1 MNPSRLVITGL
12 IASGKSTFADILR
25 KKGEVVIDADDINK
39 SLIQE
44 GGKNYLAIKRERD
57 FSSAFSEGKLD
68 KKKLGQMIFENPQ
81 KMRKLNAI
89 THKNIIEEI
98 EKEIEKTDKTRVFVE
113 IPLFFQMEE
122 KFQTD
127 KVILVTCDRDVQIQ
141 RLMARDGISKDF
153 AKTKIES
160 QDMLKNMI
168 DNSDLII
175 DNSGNEKDLNKKINN
190 ILDRGNF

>member
-25 KKGEVVIDADDINK
+25 KKGEVVIDADAINK

-168 DNSDLII
+168 DNSDIII
-175 DNSGNEKDLNKKINN
+175 DNSGNEKDINKKINN

>member
-25 KKGEVVIDADDINK
+25 KKGEVVIDADAINK

-168 DNSDLII
+168 DNSDIII

>member
-25 KKGEVVIDADDINK
+25 KKGEVVIDADAINK

-44 GGKNYLAIKRERD
+44 GGKNYMAIKREKD

-141 RLMARDGISKDF
+141 RLMARDGISQDF

>member
-25 KKGEVVIDADDINK
+25 KKAEVVIDADAINK

-168 DNSDLII
+168 DNSDIII

>member
-25 KKGEVVIDADDINK
+25 KKGEVVIDADAINK

-44 GGKNYLAIKRERD
+44 GGKNYMAIKREKD

>member
-25 KKGEVVIDADDINK
+25 KKGEVVIDADAINK

-44 GGKNYLAIKRERD
+44 GGKNYMAIKRERD

-68 KKKLGQMIFENPQ
+68 KKKLGKMIFENPQ

>member
-25 KKGEVVIDADDINK
+25 KKGEVVIDADAINK

-44 GGKNYLAIKRERD
+44 GGKNYLAIKREKD

-168 DNSDLII
+168 DNSDIII